1 MSQITLYIYICIQI
15 WQFDN
20 PLKPRIAVHSY
31 PYWHVRII
39 VSMPSISKGS
49 HRHQFH
55 SLYIYIYILL
65 LTYKNYVFGVVFGAK
80 RDSKASR
87 DDSTNVWV
95 PQEKNTRPS
104 FAKQISPGF
113 AKSKAWKKMTSVK
126 DQAHRN
132 IWTWLSGISK
142 KVKY

>member
-55 SLYIYIYILL
+55 SLYIYIHIAANIQKLRFWGGVWCKKGFKSI
-65 LTYKNYVFGVVFGAK
+65 TRWFYKCLGSPGK
-80 RDSKASR
+80 
-87 DDSTNVWV
+87 
-95 PQEKNTRPS
+95 KNTRPS